1 MTENSKESQKAQ
13 EKKNVFSKIKETID
27 DKEEQLEI
35 LGTFIRLGVMV
46 WAGFIISLNYVSF
59 PGLSKDGGPKDITFI
74 ASVFTGCLATFSVDV
89 GKKKK
94 EGKDGSKPSAAI
106 PTQILR
112 IDIGSTAAGDR
123 DLASRGSR
131 VIHVHSDFQ
140 TLRFKLPD
148 TGIYFENFEFG
159 ICVLPSTIL
168 IFYFCCD

>member
-1 MTENSKESQKAQ
+1 MIDNSKESPKTQ
-13 EKKNVFSKIKETID
+13 EKKNVFTKIKENID

-59 PGLSKDGGPKDITFI
+59 PGLAKDGGPKDITFI

-94 EGKDGSKPSAAI
+94 DEKDGSKPPSSSL

-112 IDIGSTAAGDR
+112 IEQAPIKIVTETS
-123 DLASRGSR
+123 SKKN
-131 VIHVHSDFQ
+131 V
-140 TLRFKLPD
+140 
-148 TGIYFENFEFG
+148 
-159 ICVLPSTIL
+159 
-168 IFYFCCD
+168 

>member
-1 MTENSKESQKAQ
+1 MEAAKEKQESK
-13 EKKNVFSKIKETID
+13 NPISKLKEVID

-94 EGKDGSKPSAAI
+94 EGKDGSKSSSAL

-112 IDIGSTAAGDR
+112 IEQAPIKIVTESTSKKD
-123 DLASRGSR
+123 
-131 VIHVHSDFQ
+131 V
-140 TLRFKLPD
+140 
-148 TGIYFENFEFG
+148 
-159 ICVLPSTIL
+159 
-168 IFYFCCD
+168 

>member
-1 MTENSKESQKAQ
+1 MTENSKESQKTPQ
-13 EKKNVFSKIKETID
+13 KKNVFSKIKDTID

-94 EGKDGSKPSAAI
+94 EGKDGSKTSAAI

-112 IDIGSTAAGDR
+112 IEQAPIKIITDNTN
-123 DLASRGSR
+123 
-131 VIHVHSDFQ
+131 
-140 TLRFKLPD
+140 K
-148 TGIYFENFEFG
+148 
-159 ICVLPSTIL
+159 
-168 IFYFCCD
+168 